1 MKRIPE
7 RIIQEI
13 LSRSEI
19 LHVVGDYVRLEKRG
33 SRWVGLC
40 PFHNEK
46 TPSFGVN
53 EDRGFFYCF
62 GCHKGGDVITFVKE
76 YEKCGYVE
84 ALERL
89 AEKAGITI
97 EYEGEED
104 AAAVET
110 AKKRDALY
118 ELYERLAGTFN
129 HLLVADPRGKRAL
142 DYAHSRRLDT
152 EAISS
157 FRLGYVPAERPWL
170 HKFLKSRSYSDDF
183 LADSGLFSRKYPDY
197 CIFTDRLVFPIS
209 DARGKIIGFGGR
221 LLSGDGPKYINS
233 PETAIFHKQDTLFGL
248 ARSIP
253 AMRTSGEAIL
263 CEGYMDVMA
272 LHAAGASNAV
282 APLGTA
288 FTEPQALLL
297 KRYVSTVI
305 LCFDTDA
312 AGRKAAERA
321 IGIAESKGMSVKA
334 MKISGAKDPAEMLE
348 KYGPERLKKETQST
362 ITSDDYVLEN
372 AKEIAIKAGAEGP
385 TVAFDYLFPFI
396 AAFTSDIRRDSVLER
411 AATRLGVDP
420 ESVRADY
427 FAFQSSGQKFSR
439 REKIEPATVTTFAP
453 GSDAAL
459 IAAIVANPHLYVRA
473 RAYLSPADF
482 EDESLKDAL
491 IVMEECYRQ
500 EELSVATV
508 VSRLADEGLRAYI
521 LEGAATGTYAVNP
534 ERFVDDGLYRVRERA
549 MERQKKKI
557 VARIRDYDPTRDGDE
572 LSLNDLLYEKM
583 YLDGELTR
591 IKDERHGRS

>member
-13 LSRSEI
+13 LSRSDI
-19 LHVVGDYVRLEKRG
+19 VRVVGDYVRLEKRG
-33 SRWVGLC
+33 TRWIGLC

-62 GCHKGGDVITFVKE
+62 GCRKGGDVITFVKE
-76 YEKCGYVE
+76 FEKCGYVE
-84 ALERL
+84 ALETL
-89 AEKAGITI
+89 AEKAGVAI

-104 AAAVET
+104 AAAAE
-110 AKKRDALY
+110 ASKKRDALY
-118 ELYERLAGTFN
+118 ELYERLTGTFH
-129 HLLVADPRGKRAL
+129 HLLVSDERGKAAL
-142 DYAHSRRLDT
+142 AYAHSRRLGKD
-152 EAISS
+152 AITA
-157 FRLGYVPAERPWL
+157 FRLGYVPADRTWL
-170 HKFLKSRSYSDDF
+170 ARFLKSRSYSDDF
-183 LADSGLFSRKYPDY
+183 LVESGLFSRKYPEY
-197 CIFTDRLVFPIS
+197 CIFTDRLLFPIS
-209 DARGKIIGFGGR
+209 DAKGRIIAFGGR

-233 PETAIFHKQDTLFGL
+233 PETAIFHKQETLFGL
-248 ARSIP
+248 SRSIP
-253 AMRTSGEAIL
+253 SMRTSGEAIL

-272 LHAAGASNAV
+272 LHAAGAVNAV

-288 FTEPQALLL
+288 FTESQALIL
-297 KRYVSTVI
+297 KRYVSTVV

-312 AGRKAAERA
+312 AGRKAAERT
-321 IGIAESKGMSVKA
+321 IGIAEARGMSVKA

-362 ITSDDYVLEN
+362 ITSDDYVLQN
-372 AKEIAIKAGAEGP
+372 AKEIALKAGEEGP
-385 TVAFDYLFPFI
+385 SAAFDYIFPFI
-396 AAFTSDIRRDSVLER
+396 AALTSDIRRDSFLER

-420 ESVRADY
+420 ESVRTDFAKFLSADQKY
-427 FAFQSSGQKFSR
+427 PRRVNTETVKAVAF
-439 REKIEPATVTTFAP
+439 VP

-459 IAAIVANPHLYVRA
+459 IAAIAANPHLYAKA
-473 RAYLSPADF
+473 RTYLGPADF
-482 EDESLKDAL
+482 EDESLKDAV

-500 EELSVATV
+500 EDLSVAAV
-508 VSRLADEGLRAYI
+508 ASRLADDGLRSYI
-521 LEGAATGTYAVNP
+521 LEGAAAGTYAVNP
-534 ERFVDDGLYRVRERA
+534 ERFIDDGLYRVRERA
-549 MERQKKKI
+549 MERLKKKI
-557 VARIRDYDPTRDGDE
+557 VARIREYDAARDGDE